1 MLHVLFEM
9 LQSEVYWALQILS
22 VDSRISQ
29 LKDDMTASYAMEAAN
44 GISVPLAAPTCE

>member
-44 GISVPLAAPTCE
+44 GIYHAACSPHL

>member
-1 MLHVLFEM
+1 MLHVLFKM
-9 LQSEVYWALQILS
+9 LQSADYWALQILS
-22 VDSRISQ
+22 SRISQ